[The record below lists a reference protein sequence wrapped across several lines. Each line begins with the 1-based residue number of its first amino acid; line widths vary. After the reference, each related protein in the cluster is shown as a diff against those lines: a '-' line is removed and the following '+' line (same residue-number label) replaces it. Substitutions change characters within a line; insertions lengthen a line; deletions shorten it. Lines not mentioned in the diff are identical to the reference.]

1 MDDFVKFNPFFKIE
15 DAAGGG
21 GEPTVWGIATIEK
34 ADLDNEICD
43 VGDSIPAYTAWSE
56 KFATKTTGA
65 GQQISLGNIRLQHGT
80 EVGGKATKVEFRK
93 DATPPAIWLGSEPLN
108 STIADQLRGGFY
120 TGYSQGGSYKYRKC
134 ETCKAAMPM
143 RQGDNY
149 CSSCKCMVA
158 VRYAIKSLVEVS
170 YVDAACTGEG
180 FEYVKAD
187 GSRELVKFR
196 KSAPALKK
204 TVGTETLAASAFA
217 YVGDPEKPDTWALPI
232 STKAHV
238 AKSLREYHLPAQ
250 AWTGNAEASERL
262 RRNLGAAAK
271 ANGIVP
277 TEKGA
282 ARLAKVQAKVQK
294 GMGTVSYLAG
304 LIEELSFILISTDY
318 EAEYEGD
325 ESAVP
330 DMLDSNLKDLVDTFM
345 AMAEEETD
353 ELKRRRSGS
362 GEKTVPM
369 TPEQTKKA
377 AKSLADHLNAAKKA
391 NTDHGAKMAD
401 HLDKCAKAVGAM
413 SDGDNEKCEAAL
425 VEVAKVFAGTPAP
438 VETAEQTIARLTAE
452 NATLKAA
459 PPSTP
464 AAGTPAATAPAAGV
478 PAVTFVDPAAAAAK
492 TSTLVE
498 REGEAAKGAPAVA
511 TDVDDILG
519 D

>member
-1 MDDFVKFNPFFKIE
+1 MDDFKKFNPFFKIE
-15 DAAGGG
+15 DQSG

-34 ADLDNEICD
+34 ADADREICD
-43 VGDSIPAYTAWSE
+43 IADSTPAYVAWSD
-56 KFATKTTGA
+56 KFASKTTGA

-80 EVGGKATKVEFRK
+80 EIGGKATKVEFRA

-108 STIADQLRGGFY
+108 KTIADQLRGGFY
-120 TGYSQGGSYKYRKC
+120 TGYSQGGNYLYRKC
-134 ETCKAAMPM
+134 ETCKSSMPN

-149 CSSCKCMVA
+149 CGKCKAMVD

-196 KSAPALKK
+196 KAAPTITKAI
-204 TVGTETLAASAFA
+204 GTETLKASAFA
-217 YVGDPEKPDTWALPI
+217 YVGDPDKPETWALPI
-232 STKAHV
+232 SSKAHV
-238 AKSLREYHLPAQ
+238 AKSLRDYHQAAQ
-250 AWTGNAEASERL
+250 PWSGNAEVSERL
-262 RRNLGAAAK
+262 RRNLAAAAK
-271 ANGIVP
+271 ANGINLSD
-277 TEKGA
+277 KA
-282 ARLAKVQAKVQK
+282 AGKLAKVEAKVKK

-325 ESAVP
+325 GSGVP

-345 AMAEEETD
+345 AMAEEETG
-353 ELKRRRSGS
+353 ELQARRGS
-362 GEKTVPM
+362 GAKAMKITA
-369 TPEQTKKA
+369 EQFAKA

-391 NTDHGAKMAD
+391 NDDHSAKMAD
-401 HLDKCAKAVGAM
+401 HLDKCAKAVGEM
-413 SDGDNEKCEAAL
+413 GDGDNAKVEAAL
-425 VEVAKVFAGTPAP
+425 AEVAKVFAASPAP

-459 PPSTP
+459 PSSTP
-464 AAGTPAATAPAAGV
+464 AAGAPAAGTATPTGV
-478 PAVTFVDPAAAAAK
+478 PAVPFVDPTSTAAK
-492 TSTLVE
+492 TGSLVE
-498 REGEAAKGAPAVA
+498 REGETTKAAPGTRVA
-511 TDVDDILG
+511 SDVDDILG